1 MAMRKGIACLL
12 ALLLMLA
19 GGASAESFAVRV
31 DGEYLASYALLVDDA
46 GRMLT
51 EKHRYAQIYAL
62 EGAEPARFVAQ
73 PADLT
78 AFADSDVPLRV
89 CLLDESGAALTGFDY
104 TELSWDAAGEVIIG
118 VRPDG
123 GCDVLGADG
132 AVRWSSD
139 FIWLTANGEGGWL
152 ALRALGDA
160 DDPARGE
167 LVLVGADGGQ
177 TPLGARATRW
187 DMRAYHDGL
196 CAVYA
201 DGGYRYLDANG
212 EAPFSLEVDYAQD
225 FAFGTAIVCLPSGR
239 YGLIDTDGEYVL
251 PPVYSAMERGDAG
264 TSPALLALDESGAL
278 SFYSPD
284 GSRRLGVYAPDG
296 GVEYA
301 YTIGSALV
309 SVRDAE
315 GTAYFSPQGEMLF
328 RAAEDESVS
337 AWYARTDDTDPQRVV
352 VQTGEWPDTE
362 CRLTDMSGAPVGES
376 YPQLSCLAWLDGEG
390 YFATGTFE
398 KRYVEIEDWGGGW
411 SVEPNSYRYG
421 LCDEDG
427 NELLPMVYDV
437 IECLAPDRFWVRQGA
452 VTGMIDTQGEWLLV
466 ISDYEELQD

>member
-1 MAMRKGIACLL
+1 M
-12 ALLLMLA
+12 
-19 GGASAESFAVRV
+19 
-31 DGEYLASYALLVDDA
+31 
-46 GRMLT
+46 
-51 EKHRYAQIYAL
+51 
-62 EGAEPARFVAQ
+62 
-73 PADLT
+73 
-78 AFADSDVPLRV
+78 PLRV

-212 EAPFSLEVDYAQD
+212 EAPFSAGSGLCA
-225 FAFGTAIVCLPSGR
+225 GLCLWH
-239 YGLIDTDGEYVL
+239 
-251 PPVYSAMERGDAG
+251 GDR
-264 TSPALLALDESGAL
+264 LLAVRALRPDRYRWRIRASAGVQRDGARRCGNVAGAAGAGRVRRAVVL
-278 SFYSPD
+278 FARRQPAA
-284 GSRRLGVYAPDG
+284 RRLCARRRRGVRLYDWLGAG
-296 GVEYA
+296 ERARRG
-301 YTIGSALV
+301 
-309 SVRDAE
+309 

-376 YPQLSCLAWLDGEG
+376 YPAAELPCVAGRRGVL
-390 YFATGTFE
+390 
-398 KRYVEIEDWGGGW
+398 R
-411 SVEPNSYRYG
+411 
-421 LCDEDG
+421 DG
-427 NELLPMVYDV
+427 NV
-437 IECLAPDRFWVRQGA
+437 
-452 VTGMIDTQGEWLLV
+452 
-466 ISDYEELQD
+466 